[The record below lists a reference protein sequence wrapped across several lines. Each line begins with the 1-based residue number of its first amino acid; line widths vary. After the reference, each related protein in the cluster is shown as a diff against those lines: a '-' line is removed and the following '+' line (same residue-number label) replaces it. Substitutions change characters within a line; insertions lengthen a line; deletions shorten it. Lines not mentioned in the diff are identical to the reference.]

1 MILIPG
7 ASQPKLMEKAASL
20 YRQGLTPCILPSGG
34 ATPRVETTEWEFLQ
48 NVGLDQGVP
57 EQAILKEDKAK
68 NTFTKCTFFV
78 GSSTKKQE
86 YSLEK

>member
-20 YRQGLTPCILPSGG
+20 YRQGLAPCILPSGG

-57 EQAILKEDKAK
+57 EQAILKEDKARILFK
-68 NTFTKCTFFV
+68 MHVFRWRF
-78 GSSTKKQE
+78 
-86 YSLEK
+86 